1 MTDEKRKKLME
12 EHAKKMGFSVEEL
25 ERQWEITKN
34 LESDLTVDDYKKI
47 YNDIVS
53 LSFDADGFGLFYGIR
68 DRDVEKCKWIAA
80 IMEVL
85 EDVPASRVKH
95 IFEIEE
101 IEDFDSIEF
110 IEGNK

>member
-12 EHAKKMGFSVEEL
+12 QHAKIMGCTVEDLEREYELAKGFEDEMSVEE
-25 ERQWEITKN
+25 
-34 LESDLTVDDYKKI
+34 YKKL
-47 YNDIVS
+47 YDDIVRMS
-53 LSFDADGFGLFYGIR
+53 LDCDGFGLFYTIR

-101 IEDFDSIEF
+101 IEAFDSIEF